1 MPCHSTVPLLSVT
14 ESQLL
19 ALTAVKAT
27 EDALTGGVDGV
38 ALVLAI
44 ADGVAVGVADEE
56 ADGVVD
62 GVATGVADGVATGVV
77 ALFFE
82 CRCDPMTGTSSTT
95 TKTATPIADNFL

>member
-44 ADGVAVGVADEE
+44 ADGVAVGVADE
-56 ADGVVD
+56 DVD
-62 GVATGVADGVATGVV
+62 GVATGVADVV
-77 ALFFE
+77 AAGTATLFFE
-82 CRCDPMTGTSSTT
+82 CRLSL
-95 TKTATPIADNFL
+95 IHI